1 MISDGSWRRH
11 HLEPGGK
18 RECGSVMELHS
29 PFLSDFTPKRFFGLR
44 AIARRLPPRRTCTII
59 AAMNGVHDMGGMD
72 GFGPVVPEKN
82 EPVFHAEWERRMF
95 GLVLPLVRATQSSF
109 DEFRHAIERIP
120 PAQYLASSYYERWL
134 AAAESL
140 LVERGVVT
148 REELLAKEDAS
159 IDPALI
165 ANAVPARGPAAVKD
179 KSLKK
184 PPRARFVKGDRVR
197 GRNLNPSGHTRLP
210 RYVRGKSGV
219 VARDWGVFDFADTK
233 AHRAGAKP
241 QHCYSVAF
249 DARELWGKS
258 ANSRE
263 RVYIDLWE
271 DYLEPIAT
279 KSKSKSQKRK
289 RATRSKRV
297 KP

>member
-1 MISDGSWRRH
+1 M
-11 HLEPGGK
+11 
-18 RECGSVMELHS
+18 
-29 PFLSDFTPKRFFGLR
+29 
-44 AIARRLPPRRTCTII
+44 II
-59 AAMNGVHDMGGMD
+59 ATMNGVHDMGGMD
-72 GFGPVVPEKN
+72 GFGTVVAEQN
-82 EPVFHAEWERRMF
+82 EPIFHADWERRMYALL
-95 GLVLPLVRATQSSF
+95 GLATRAAQANI
-109 DEFRHAIERIP
+109 DEFRHAVERIP

-134 AAAESL
+134 AAAETL

-159 IDPALI
+159 VDPALI
-165 ANAVPARGPAAVKD
+165 AEAVPVRGPAPVKD
-179 KSLKK
+179 KSQKK
-184 PPRARFVKGDRVR
+184 PPRARFAKGDRVR

-219 VARDWGVFDFADTK
+219 IARDWGVFDFADTK
-233 AHRAGAKP
+233 AHRAGTKP

-279 KSKSKSQKRK
+279 KLKPKSQKRK

>member
-1 MISDGSWRRH
+1 
-11 HLEPGGK
+11 
-18 RECGSVMELHS
+18 
-29 PFLSDFTPKRFFGLR
+29 
-44 AIARRLPPRRTCTII
+44 
-59 AAMNGVHDMGGMD
+59 MNGVHDMGGMD

-95 GLVLPLVRATQSSF
+95 RLVQPLVLATQSSI
-109 DEFRHAIERIP
+109 DEFRHAAERIP

-134 AAAESL
+134 AGAETL

-159 IDPALI
+159 TDPALI
-165 ANAVPARGPAAVKD
+165 ANGVPARGPTPVTD
-179 KSLKK
+179 KPLKK

-219 VARDWGVFDFADTK
+219 IARDWGVFVYPDTN
-233 AHRAGAKP
+233 AHRAGTKL

-258 ANSRE
+258 ANSRD

-279 KSKSKSQKRK
+279 KSKPQKRK